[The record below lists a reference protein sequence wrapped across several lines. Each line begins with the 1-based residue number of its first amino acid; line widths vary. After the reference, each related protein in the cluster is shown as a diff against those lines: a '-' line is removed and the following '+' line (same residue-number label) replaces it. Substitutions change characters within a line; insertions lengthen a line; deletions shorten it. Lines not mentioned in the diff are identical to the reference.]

1 VNIRLWG
8 PNFELPAKTTKP
20 PTFQLQHFSSPKPQQ
35 NHTPY
40 SIFHFEQGTTTSGTI
55 KEPPNYTVT
64 RRLGSIYTFHSKGVL
79 SLFNSGSEKPK
90 RLEL

>member
-8 PNFELPAKTTKP
+8 PNFELPAKP

-35 NHTPY
+35 PH

-79 SLFNSGSEKPK
+79 FLFNSGSEKPK